1 MRTIEYKDKYLVC
14 IIARK
19 DQIRAIKNCSFFLT
33 DNAQMNLTNPK
44 KSGKIHQ
51 QLRKRGW
58 VE

>member
-1 MRTIEYKDKYLVC
+1 MICYCCKLFK
-14 IIARK
+14 K
-19 DQIRAIKNCSFFLT
+19 NQIRAIKNCPFFWT